1 MLHELIDAIGLEYMD
16 KQLQRNTSF
25 KDTLCIRVNKDNTLN
40 VVYADKKDNM
50 EDLEF
55 KSWFSTRIYYS
66 EYLTS
71 NKAIIKTGST
81 SKMITSA
88 VKQAVIFNM
97 KTMVDKTKKNKL
109 SMEEV
114 FNMGIDEYMNKL
126 KYEDSLIV
134 KNKKSIY
141 EILNKYTDKKIKVLI
156 LEDDNVE
163 NYKIEYDKYISEN
176 IFDKEN
182 GKATNRYTGFITLN
196 DKKPLLLNFGGLCE
210 EIQEYSKEEVSEIFT
225 LNRYL
230 SKFAKTKNEI
240 ELDHGGKIIFE
251 YNPKEKRIVS
261 YEYIPQT
268 EENKYKLNI
277 LIENILGGK
286 IEEYNIKNYNM
297 LVDKFNQYSDFSF
310 NTVNNDNNK
319 DVLYYKYKNMIQAFW
334 GKGEERQYTVDKE
347 FINLNMLNIIKDI
360 IAYNGK
366 VNNSSDYKYLKLK
379 DILNFEICVEDHFL
393 KNNKKELVLSM
404 REDMF
409 ERLKNYKETFEIND
423 TKELAFIT
431 GQLAKYTIDKCGY
444 VKTKNLLISKYHSV
458 KNWSILKKHLNN
470 DINKYGGGSRENK
483 IYAEILYKITVL
495 KEDKRIMTEDEKTWF
510 NIGFYSDNIFYKKT
524 K

>member
-25 KDTLCIRVNKDNTLN
+25 KDTLCIRVNKDNTLD
-40 VVYADKKDNM
+40 VVYTDKKDNM

-71 NKAIIKTGST
+71 NKAIIKTGAT

-88 VKQAVIFNM
+88 VKQAVIFNI

-109 SMEEV
+109 SIEEV
-114 FNMGIDEYMNKL
+114 FNIGIDEYMNKL
-126 KYEDSLIV
+126 KHEDSLIV

-240 ELDHGGKIIFE
+240 ELNHGGKIIFE

-444 VKTKNLLISKYHSV
+444 VKTKNLSFAVLSRIYGILSSV
-458 KNWSILKKHLNN
+458 K
-470 DINKYGGGSRENK
+470 
-483 IYAEILYKITVL
+483 A
-495 KEDKRIMTEDEKTWF
+495 
-510 NIGFYSDNIFYKKT
+510 
-524 K
+524 

>member
-71 NKAIIKTGST
+71 NKAIIKTGAT

-114 FNMGIDEYMNKL
+114 FNIGIDEYMNKL

-210 EIQEYSKEEVSEIFT
+210 EIQEYSKKEVSEIFT

-240 ELDHGGKIIFE
+240 ELNHGGKIIFE
-251 YNPKEKRIVS
+251 YNLKEKRIVS

-310 NTVNNDNNK
+310 NTINNNSNK

-347 FINLNMLNIIKDI
+347 FISLNMLNIIKDI

-366 VNNSSDYKYLKLK
+366 SNNSSDYKYLKLK

-393 KNNKKELVLSM
+393 KNNKKEAEAEKIRFM
-404 REDMF
+404 
-409 ERLKNYKETFEIND
+409 LKY
-423 TKELAFIT
+423 FI
-431 GQLAKYTIDKCGY
+431 
-444 VKTKNLLISKYHSV
+444 
-458 KNWSILKKHLNN
+458 
-470 DINKYGGGSRENK
+470 R
-483 IYAEILYKITVL
+483 
-495 KEDKRIMTEDEKTWF
+495 
-510 NIGFYSDNIFYKKT
+510 
-524 K
+524 